1 MKRHRPLIWHSRMQP
16 QYGDYCWMVEQI
28 AAGVPMVRLR
38 QDLVYEL
45 FRLGILEV
53 DPENRLRLS
62 DLGRS
67 VCKAIEAGEHA
78 PELD

>member
-1 MKRHRPLIWHSRMQP
+1 MQP

-28 AAGVPMVRLR
+28 TAGVPMVRLR

-45 FRLGILEV
+45 FRRGILEL
-53 DPENRLRLS
+53 DPDNRLRLS
-62 DLGRS
+62 ALGGCVAARIAAS
-67 VCKAIEAGEHA
+67 EHA